1 MPDRPEA
8 SLTTPQ
14 APDSSHA
21 MLKEVQQPLHKSYL
35 QTGVDTVLD
44 ATIGSNSAV
53 GKEISRYAPG
63 FLQTAALFTPGRSA
77 FAVSMALGAA
87 NEVRVGDSLEMQL
100 TEFGMGAAKGAATK
114 ALFNQVGNSN
124 IMSSGLWS
132 VPAKGVVLGV
142 SGRAIDVGLT
152 PQNWL
157 NAQGNFDAT
166 QGLGRT
172 LSTAFD
178 PKSLAL
184 DAAIFGVAHGA
195 TSGINKLSGGFLDRS
210 QALRNIAMGTT
221 FGVTGGATSELMAQ
235 SQRGS
240 YDWGEIAKRGIYQG
254 IVDGVASAPGAFY
267 GARNVPL
274 AESKPNGNGNTLKE
288 AIADKRAEI
297 KETLSEAVESADDL
311 TKKTA
316 LAAAIGLTAI
326 EPTSKLMSSPVEAAT
341 THIVT
346 EQQVTGSERGRN
358 VDFLENIRIRTV
370 KPSENLSDRP
380 VLTNGAELVRGSGTV
395 DIKGSG
401 IFSFEVPE
409 GQTLRVV
416 YKGGEPTL
424 QISQHSKGTIEYVN
438 QTDKILKPEAFYT
451 ASGEPRADVKILHP
465 LIDVFTTEQISMI
478 DKIQADHQEVGKRM
492 PVVTEAEKQ
501 AISDKTFVPA
511 KVQGGVL
518 DIVVGPPGAG
528 KTSNIVEPLA
538 EKRGA
543 TVIDGDEINPF
554 IPGYENGLGQVAVG
568 GVSGEIRAMNLKR
581 AFDRKDNVVL
591 PFLGQK
597 LSLMEQIIAD
607 ARQAGYSKIAV
618 HYVEVAPETS
628 AKRVFNRSMQE
639 PNEKGI
645 RQVIDPEWALRR
657 VNDNVA
663 KVFEEL
669 IARSGYLDQYAHYN
683 GEVPKGERFPVVRSS
698 DPNMPKPWEPG
709 FEEYN
714 DKH

>member
-1 MPDRPEA
+1 MPDRPESA
-8 SLTTPQ
+8 LIPNSQL
-14 APDSSHA
+14 PDSSHA
-21 MLKEVQQPLHKSYL
+21 MLKEVQQPQHKSYL
-35 QTGVDTVLD
+35 QTGVDSVLD
-44 ATIGSNSAV
+44 ATIGSNSSV
-53 GKEISRYAPG
+53 GKEISRYAPS
-63 FLQTAALFTPGRSA
+63 FLQTAALFTPGKYA
-77 FAVSMALGAA
+77 FAASMALGAA

-114 ALFNQVGNSN
+114 ALFDRVGNSN
-124 IMSSGLWS
+124 VMSSGLWS

-157 NAQGNFDAT
+157 NPQGNFDAS
-166 QGLGRT
+166 QALGRT

-184 DAAIFGVAHGA
+184 DVAIFGAAHGA
-195 TSGINKLSGGFLDRS
+195 TSGLNKLSGGLLDRS

-221 FGVTGGATSELMAQ
+221 FGVTGGATGELMAQ
-235 SQRGS
+235 SQRGGP
-240 YDWGEIAKRGIYQG
+240 YDWGEILKRGAYQG
-254 IVDGVASAPGAFY
+254 VVDGIASAPGAFY
-267 GARNVPL
+267 GARNTPL
-274 AESKPNGNGNTLKE
+274 AEAKPNGNGSTLKE
-288 AIADKRAEI
+288 AIADKKAEI
-297 KETLSEAVESADDL
+297 KETISEAVESADDL
-311 TKKTA
+311 TKKAT

-326 EPTSKLMSSPVEAAT
+326 EPNTSARMTSPVETAN
-341 THIVT
+341 THIVA
-346 EQQVTGSERGRN
+346 EQHVAADGGKRAN
-358 VDFLENIRIRTV
+358 FLENITV
-370 KPSENLSDRP
+370 RSVVPTEKLSERP
-380 VLTNGAELVRGSGTV
+380 VLRDGAELVRGSGTV
-395 DIKGSG
+395 DVKGNG

-424 QISQHSKGTIEYVN
+424 TISPQSKGTIEYVN
-438 QTDKILKPEAFYT
+438 QTDKVLKPDGFYT
-451 ASGEPRADVKILHP
+451 ADGKPRADVTVMHP
-465 LIDVFTTEQISMI
+465 LSDVFTAEQIANI
-478 DKIQADHQEVGKRM
+478 NKIQALHQEVAGRQ
-492 PVVTEAEKQ
+492 PVITEAEKQ

-528 KTSNIVEPLA
+528 KTTNVVEPLA

-543 TVIDGDEINPF
+543 TVIDGDEINPH

-597 LSLMEQIIAD
+597 LQLMEQIISD
-607 ARQAGYSKIAV
+607 ARQAGYTKIAV
-618 HYVEVAPETS
+618 HYVEVPPETS
-628 AKRVFNRSMQE
+628 AQRVYSRSMAE
-639 PNEKGI
+639 PNEKGV

-669 IARSGYLDQYAHYN
+669 IGRSGYLDQYMHYN
-683 GEVPKGERFPVVRSS
+683 GEVPKGEKFPVVRASH
-698 DPNMPKPWEPG
+698 PEMPKPWEPG
-709 FEEYN
+709 FEN
-714 DKH
+714 H